1 MIHAQILPKVTKS
14 ISLYTHIYVYNVCV
28 HAHVDSLTHIQ
39 THFFDHQKQSK
50 KMKSKEEM
58 LGNTLATLR

>member
-1 MIHAQILPKVTKS
+1 
-14 ISLYTHIYVYNVCV
+14 VCV

-50 KMKSKEEM
+50 EMKSKEEM